1 MKKYFKIILFILTYL
16 FFASCTKQN
25 SDIPNTPGQG
35 NVDTGTKPPA
45 TTPPDT
51 SASGVNT
58 PLPVGINY
66 KVSPTITLNGA
77 HDMVISGLAIQN
89 PQGICI
95 HLQNC
100 YNIIIRN
107 CKLGPSKQTGVEVYK
122 CRNIT
127 IDSCYMFNI
136 STGLYAEQSSS
147 IQFKYN
153 SVKNVQGPYPKGAM
167 VQYDNVSGTG
177 NRVLYNRCENIS
189 GASNPEDAISMYKSN
204 GTADDPILI
213 TGNWIRGGGPSKN
226 GGGIMT
232 GDNGGSY
239 IIANDNILVNPGN
252 YGIGIAGGTNIQI
265 LNNKIYSSRTT
276 VSNVGVYIWNQ
287 SNSGCS
293 LNTISGNLVNWTSLL
308 GEFNNSWNNG
318 NCGAVTGW
326 ATNIWGAAIT
336 ADILP
341 QQLIPDIK

>member
-1 MKKYFKIILFILTYL
+1 MKKYLKIILFILTYL
-16 FFASCTKQN
+16 VIASCTKHN
-25 SDIPNTPGQG
+25 DNNLITPTHGG
-35 NVDTGTKPPA
+35 VDTTPIIP
-45 TTPPDT
+45 TTTNPDT
-51 SASGVNT
+51 STTGINT
-58 PLPVGINY
+58 PLPLGINY
-66 KVSPTITLNGA
+66 TASPPIILNGA
-77 HDMVISGLAIQN
+77 HDIIISGLAIQN

-107 CKLGPSKQTGVEVYK
+107 CKLGPSKQTGVELYK

-127 IDSCYMFNI
+127 VDSCYMSSI
-136 STGLYAEQSSS
+136 STGLYAEQSSA

-167 VQYDNVSGTG
+167 VQYDNVNGAG
-177 NRVLYNRCENIS
+177 NRILYNRCENIS
-189 GASNPEDAISMYKSN
+189 GASNPEDAISMYMSN
-204 GTADDPILI
+204 GTADEPILI
-213 TGNWIRGGGPSKN
+213 AGNWIRGGGPSKN

-239 IIANDNILVNPGN
+239 IIAKDNILVNPGN

-265 LNNKIYSSRTT
+265 LNNKIFSSRTT

-287 SNSGCS
+287 SKSGCS
-293 LNTISGNLVNWTSLL
+293 LNTISGNRVNWTSLL

-318 NCGAVTGW
+318 NCGTVTGW
-326 ATNIWGAAIT
+326 ATNIWGAALT